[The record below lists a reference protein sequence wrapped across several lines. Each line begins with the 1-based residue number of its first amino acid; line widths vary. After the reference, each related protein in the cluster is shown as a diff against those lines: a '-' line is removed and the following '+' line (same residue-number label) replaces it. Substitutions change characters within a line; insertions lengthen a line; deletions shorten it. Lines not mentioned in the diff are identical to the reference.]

1 MLQLFLDYALIFLN
15 TVVVSQLTV
24 LEINKKNV
32 QSELFIFVWL
42 SFISIIGFKYNFN
55 LFSYS
60 ATNVLYF
67 NLLIPLMMISRYL
80 KLCHFLWILVLFIVL
95 IVFFSVFKI
104 KVYGSI
110 YFFGIGLLIYLID
123 VIKELK
129 SNFSDTIMK
138 IFIILILTYNLFFLG
153 LSNHPELWIA
163 SQFKSVIQIVF
174 WGLLVLFYSYILY
187 SHARIKY

>member
-80 KLCHFLWILVLFIVL
+80 KLWHFLWILVLFIVL
-95 IVFFSVFKI
+95 IIFYSVFNIKI
-104 KVYGSI
+104 YGTV
-110 YFFGIGLLIYLID
+110 YFFGIGLLIYLMD
-123 VIKELK
+123 VVKEIK
-129 SNFSDTIMK
+129 SNLSGSIFK
-138 IFIILILTYNLFFLG
+138 IFILLILTYNLFFLG

-163 SQFKSVIQIVF
+163 SRFKSAIQIVF
-174 WGLLVLFYSYILY
+174 WGQLVLFYSCILY
-187 SHARIKY
+187 THARIKY

>member
-1 MLQLFLDYALIFLN
+1 MTVEFLLTIIDVLHTIVIIQAIILTCQRVFIDTDILTYISLTFIVNLGMKYNFDLFNLNSSKTVGYFMLMPSMIISKYYRINLVYLICFLC
-15 TVVVSQLTV
+15 V
-24 LEINKKNV
+24 
-32 QSELFIFVWL
+32 LFIFLL
-42 SFISIIGFKYNFN
+42 SYFKMDIQG
-55 LFSYS
+55 
-60 ATNVLYF
+60 AV
-67 NLLIPLMMISRYL
+67 
-80 KLCHFLWILVLFIVL
+80 
-95 IVFFSVFKI
+95 
-104 KVYGSI
+104 

-129 SNFSDTIMK
+129 SNFSDTILK
-138 IFIILILTYNLFFLG
+138 IFIMLILTYNLFFLG